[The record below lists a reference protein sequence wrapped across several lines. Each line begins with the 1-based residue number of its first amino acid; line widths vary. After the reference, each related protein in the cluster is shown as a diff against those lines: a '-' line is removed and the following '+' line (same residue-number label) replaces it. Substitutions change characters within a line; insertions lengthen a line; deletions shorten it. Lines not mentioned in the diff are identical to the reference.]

1 MVIGLTSSGRLA
13 ADTIRQTLTEVE
25 ARALD
30 GLPAEA
36 IADFHTVLRALA
48 DVSS

>member
-1 MVIGLTSSGRLA
+1 
-13 ADTIRQTLTEVE
+13 VE

-36 IADFHTVLRALA
+36 VAGFHTVLRALA
-48 DVSS
+48 EVSS